1 MIALAA
7 HPDGTILPVHAHA
20 AARKNALRG
29 VRAGALQ
36 VSVTQAPEKGK
47 ANQAIIALLAKAL
60 KARKSQ
66 FELIAGTSSPM
77 KKFLVRGI
85 SAVELALRIERV
97 LTIESESKD

>member
-1 MIALAA
+1 MRRIPRARFCRCR
-7 HPDGTILPVHAHA
+7 PTQP
-20 AARKNALRG
+20 RKNALRG

-60 KARKSQ
+60 EARKSQ
-66 FELIAGTSSPM
+66 FELIAGAASPQ

-85 SAVELALRIERV
+85 SAAELAQRIERV
-97 LTIESESKD
+97 LTIQSESMD